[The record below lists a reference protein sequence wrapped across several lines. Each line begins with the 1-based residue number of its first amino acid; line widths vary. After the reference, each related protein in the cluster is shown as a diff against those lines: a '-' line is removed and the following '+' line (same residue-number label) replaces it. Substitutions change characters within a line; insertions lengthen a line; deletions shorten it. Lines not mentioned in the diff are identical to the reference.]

1 MEYKTWL
8 KQGGCCKPCYKLWV
22 KLSKNGR
29 KANKS
34 RQGIR

>member
-1 MEYKTWL
+1 MEYKEWN
-8 KQGGCCKPCYKLWV
+8 KKGGCCKPCYKLWM
-22 KLSKNGR
+22 KLNGR